1 MPPNRSIAKMIV
13 IASLFLLAGA
23 ADRCLGQGA
32 GVPVY
37 ARPVAAENALRAAA
51 EKLRV
56 AGKVTGDSVLTN
68 QLNRKSCDLKLP
80 AANAARLSS
89 RELWA
94 AARGAHLRVGWY
106 YLCSKCGERHLTLA
120 AGYAITGD
128 GVVATCYH
136 VAAPVDTMR
145 NGFLVVVDE
154 DDNLFPVTEILAANR
169 AKDVC
174 LLRVAGGNF
183 KPLPLQTEIFPGDR
197 CVCFSDP
204 LGERGYFSEGIVS
217 RFLSP
222 RAGRSGTNN
231 SSAPRAT
238 RELVTRLDVTTDW
251 APGSSGAAV
260 LDECGNA
267 IGHVTS
273 IATLGEHDSEKGR
286 GAGQNPT
293 LITIHEAVSAKDVLS
308 LIHK

>member
-1 MPPNRSIAKMIV
+1 M
-13 IASLFLLAGA
+13 
-23 ADRCLGQGA
+23 
-32 GVPVY
+32 
-37 ARPVAAENALRAAA
+37 
-51 EKLRV
+51 
-56 AGKVTGDSVLTN
+56 
-68 QLNRKSCDLKLP
+68 
-80 AANAARLSS
+80 
-89 RELWA
+89 WA
-94 AARGAHLRVGWY
+94 AARTAHLRVGWY
-106 YLCSKCGERHLTLA
+106 YLCSKCGERHLNLA

-136 VAAPVDTMR
+136 VAAPLDTMR
-145 NGFLVVVDE
+145 NGFLVVADE

-231 SSAPRAT
+231 SSATRAPR
-238 RELVTRLDVTTDW
+238 EPVTRLDVTTDW

-260 LDECGNA
+260 LDEFGNA

-308 LIHK
+308 LIHKE